1 MIDRDAASKQYDF
14 PGRLTPTALQTLV
27 WNSKLCSDHK
37 LLMLALTGYM
47 RFDWPVAYPGG
58 DLQAR
63 ASMSRSKTSRLMQ
76 SLLAHNW
83 IVMLPHAGLL
93 EPRPGRP
100 PRVYVTPRL
109 TLDLSIPDHCS
120 QRKDRTKNLARTQ

>member
-1 MIDRDAASKQYDF
+1 MDRGAASRQYDF
-14 PGRLTPTALQTLV
+14 PGRLTRAALQTLV

-37 LLMLALTGYM
+37 LLMQALLSYM
-47 RFDWPVAYPGG
+47 GHDWPVAYPGG

-83 IVMLPHAGLL
+83 IVMLPPTGLL
-93 EPRPGRP
+93 ERRPGRP
-100 PRVYVTPRL
+100 PRVYITPRL

-120 QRKDRTKNLARTQ
+120 QRKDRTKNLARAR